1 MKDFIPKKIR
11 KLCLAAALPVQ
22 QALYVL
28 EKHHKEIV
36 LVTAESGKILGTVTD
51 GDIRRALL
59 EGKTLE
65 TPIAEIMNKSPIV
78 GSPEASRRE
87 WFDLMKRHRILQLP
101 IVDADKHVVDLV
113 LLSEV
118 VQVDIPLADTHFGER
133 EVDAI
138 GSVLRSGWL
147 SMGDI
152 TQQFEAKFAEFVGAR
167 HAIAVTNGTAALHL
181 ACAALG
187 LGEGDEVLCPA
198 LSFVATSNAVVYTG
212 AKPVFCEVRGD
223 GDLTIDPDDIARRIT
238 AKTKAIV
245 VMHYGGYA
253 CNMPAI
259 TQIANERGLYLIEDA
274 AHAPGARS
282 AGRYCGTWGD
292 VGCFSFFA
300 NKNMTTGEGGMV
312 TTNSDEL
319 AEKIRLMR
327 SHGMTTLTLDR
338 HRGRAYSYDVV
349 ELGYNY
355 RVDEMRA
362 ALGLVQLESLAMWND
377 CRRQHV
383 KRYRSLLAD
392 VAHVSVPFAATD
404 EEDSACHIMPI
415 LLDSGLDRSRIMREM
430 RERGVQTSIHYPAI
444 HTFSYYR
451 GRYPVVLPQTE
462 DIASRQLTLPLYPTM
477 TDEQIEGVV
486 AALSHAVASEEL
498 AEHLLMRG

>member
-1 MKDFIPKKIR
+1 MMNCIPKKIR
-11 KLCLAAALPVQ
+11 KLCLTVDLPVQ

-28 EKHHKEIV
+28 EKYHKEIV
-36 LVTAESGKILGTVTD
+36 LVTGENGRLLGTVTD
-51 GDIRRALL
+51 GDVRRAFL
-59 EGKTLE
+59 EGKTLK
-65 TPIAEIMNKSPIV
+65 TPLAEIMSKNPIS

-87 WFDLMKRHRILQLP
+87 RFELMKRHRILQLP
-101 IVDADKHVVDLV
+101 IVDADKHVIDLV

-118 VQVDIPLADTHFGER
+118 VQVDIPLADAHFGER

-187 LGEGDEVLCPA
+187 IGEGDEVLCPS
-198 LSFVATSNAVVYTG
+198 LSFVATSNAIIYTG
-212 AKPVFCEVRGD
+212 AEPVFCEVRGD
-223 GDLTIDPDDIARRIT
+223 GDLTIDPDDITRRIT

-253 CNMPAI
+253 CDMPAI

-319 AEKIRLMR
+319 AEKIHVMR

-338 HRGRAYSYDVV
+338 HRGRAFSYDVV

-355 RVDEMRA
+355 RLDEMRA
-362 ALGLVQLESLAMWND
+362 ALGLVQLESLATWND
-377 CRRQHV
+377 RRRQHV
-383 KRYRSLLAD
+383 KRYRSLLAQ
-392 VAHVSVPFAATD
+392 VPQVTVPFAATD
-404 EEDSACHIMPI
+404 ENDSACHIMPI
-415 LLDSGLDRSRIMREM
+415 LLEPGLDRSKIMREM
-430 RERGVQTSIHYPAI
+430 RENGVQTSIHYPAI

-451 GRYPVVLPQTE
+451 DRYPVTLPQTE
-462 DIASRQLTLPLYPTM
+462 EIASRELTLPLYPAM
-477 TDEQIEGVV
+477 TEDQIEGVV
-486 AALSHAVASEEL
+486 AALSNAVASEEF
-498 AEHLLMRG
+498 AEHLPMRV

>member
-1 MKDFIPKKIR
+1 MINCISKKIR
-11 KLCLAAALPVQ
+11 KLCICEGLPVK
-22 QALYVL
+22 QALHIL
-28 EKHHKEIV
+28 EKYHKEIV
-36 LVTAESGKILGTVTD
+36 LVVDEQGHLLGTVTD

-59 EGKTLE
+59 EGKSLE
-65 TPIAEIMNKSPIV
+65 TPLAEVMNKTPI
-78 GSPEASRRE
+78 SSEAERTRRE

-101 IVDADKHVVDLV
+101 IVDADHRVVDLV

-118 VQVDIPLADTHFGER
+118 IQVDIPLADAYFGER
-133 EVDAI
+133 EIDAI
-138 GSVLRSGWL
+138 GNVLRSGWL

-181 ACAALG
+181 ACTALG
-187 LGEGDEVLCPA
+187 LGEGDEVLCPS

-223 GDLTIDPDDIARRIT
+223 VDLTIDPDDIARRIT

-245 VMHYGGYA
+245 VMHYGGYS
-253 CNMPAI
+253 CDMPAL

-383 KRYRSLLAD
+383 KYYRELLAD
-392 VAHVSVPFAATD
+392 VRHVSVPFADTD
-404 EEDSACHIMPI
+404 EDDSACHIMPI
-415 LLDSGLDRSRIMREM
+415 LLGSGLDRSRIMREL

-451 GRYPVVLPQTE
+451 DRYSATLPQTE
-462 DIASRQLTLPLYPTM
+462 DIASRELTLPLYPTM
-477 TDEQIEGVV
+477 TNEQIENVV
-486 AALSHAVASEEL
+486 EALATATASEEPV
-498 AEHLLMRG
+498 EHLLMRG